1 MLAVTAQLGPVSPDR
16 LKIQSEARA
25 SVRYLFIIVKRVVSW
40 AELGQAGRKTDWRQ
54 HSLASDFG
62 RGIEGVCAQPLVPH
76 VPSRYQWKLFVMTRN
91 PSIYGW
97 EYSTPPTWVTYLPV
111 RKKSPSFPG
120 PFPWLG
126 LSVPQSKGKG
136 LGNEAGEKWTKI
148 INRFRQAYKRSP
160 GCDKSATKG
169 KKLFVFH
176 PVPGQR
182 SISKTHT
189 TSTSS
194 KPGPAIW
201 SHDTGQQIGC
211 CDSCQLTMVWISK
224 NEDVAYLVFKVL
236 ASGRTGVRTD
246 GRTYVRTVTWQPK
259 FFR

>member
-1 MLAVTAQLGPVSPDR
+1 
-16 LKIQSEARA
+16 
-25 SVRYLFIIVKRVVSW
+25 
-40 AELGQAGRKTDWRQ
+40 
-54 HSLASDFG
+54 
-62 RGIEGVCAQPLVPH
+62 
-76 VPSRYQWKLFVMTRN
+76 
-91 PSIYGW
+91 
-97 EYSTPPTWVTYLPV
+97 VTYLPV

-148 INRFRQAYKRSP
+148 INRFHQAYKRNP
-160 GCDKSATKG
+160 GCNKSATKG

-189 TSTSS
+189 TSMSS

-201 SHDTGQQIGC
+201 SHDTGQWIPC
-211 CDSCQLTMVWISK
+211 FDSCQLFIAWMFNIKDVPMVM
-224 NEDVAYLVFKVL
+224 VLLFYFFRFGAQLVLVQCKW
-236 ASGRTGVRTD
+236 RTD
-246 GRTYVRTVTWQPK
+246 ERTYSHVTTKLFLDQWVTNGAPLK
-259 FFR
+259 RFRCAGAPL